1 MLQTEL
7 GQPVGGWL
15 LNFFDAQK
23 VAQIQGLRFAT
34 DMPSAVAS
42 FPIKVN
48 FGLGP
53 RDCTMVGGSFAYARD
68 TYPPDPEARFRYE
81 FVQPLTGWVNYYNKP
96 PENVGNGKG
105 CCGGGTG
112 LS

>member
-1 MLQTEL
+1 MLQTDWL

-23 VAQIQGLRFAT
+23 VAQIQGLRFDT

-42 FPIKVN
+42 LPIKVN
-48 FGLGP
+48 FGWGP

-68 TYPPDPEARFRYE
+68 TYAPDRETRFGYE
-81 FVQPLTGWVNYYNKP
+81 FVQPETGWVIYYNKP
-96 PENVGNGKG
+96 PETPEMKEDVVVEEQD
-105 CCGGGTG
+105 
-112 LS
+112 